1 MVTYEDCLAL
11 AELTPEEVDRVVVQA
26 GLPAIVAL
34 ELASHLAKTTEGKQ
48 AVRRI
53 TGTEAA
59 GARGHAPREAIPTTI
74 PTLMLR
80 RETKRVAA

>member
-48 AVRRI
+48 GVRRI

-74 PTLMLR
+74 STLMLR

>member
-11 AELTPEEVDRVVVQA
+11 AELTPEEVDRIVVQA

-34 ELASHLAKTTEGKQ
+34 EFASHLAKATEGKQ

-74 PTLMLR
+74 STLMLR